1 MVPFGSCDQ
10 VLGDAMRASPSFLV
24 VAPGQLALACQ
35 AFLSGVRKVK
45 QVILQCN
52 LAQEIQQGM
61 GVGSWP
67 PEEWMG
73 KRILGRNLWMR
84 GNPWFVWAALKGLG
98 HLKGEG
104 EGAGEK
110 GFLAR
115 LWGMLKMLIT
125 KAIIYCLFA
134 IYSTP

>member
-1 MVPFGSCDQ
+1 MLIHVTKRPGRGSDSNCVLVPFGSCEQ
-10 VLGDAMRASPSFLV
+10 ALGDAVRASPGFLV

-35 AFLSGVRKVK
+35 AFLSGIRKVK
-45 QVILQCN
+45 QVILQRN

-84 GNPWFVWAALKGLG
+84 GSPWFVWAALKGLG
-98 HLKGEG
+98 ALEG
-104 EGAGEK
+104 
-110 GFLAR
+110 
-115 LWGMLKMLIT
+115 
-125 KAIIYCLFA
+125 
-134 IYSTP
+134 